1 MLPVV
6 KCNPY
11 VHEIA
16 LTYSPTHSNTDTVK
30 RDAVNEMNYNVL
42 VNQLANFT
50 KDKKRHTTQTVQ
62 ASALNRNQ
70 LFSMVFSEQSCVKN
84 RFW

>member
-1 MLPVV
+1 MQ
-6 KCNPY
+6 
-11 VHEIA
+11 EIA

-30 RDAVNEMNYNVL
+30 CDAVNEMNYNIISESIISK
-42 VNQLANFT
+42 FY
-50 KDKKRHTTQTVQ
+50 KKKTTLHVHWQTVQ
-62 ASALNRNQ
+62 ATALNRNQ